1 MKTTIVCIRID
12 MINMPKKVYSIH
24 TLTFKLITSI
34 QFHNLLKAVK
44 RNDYKQKKI
53 LVYYHVDQREIHRVE
68 ESIKHAKE
76 LLVDSWQDKVFMI
89 ICPKN
94 IPDRVLLQPYLDL
107 KIIVLK

>member
-1 MKTTIVCIRID
+1 MAKVKSKTQIIIKNHYDYYSLRNLID
-12 MINMPKKVYSIH
+12 KSRKK
-24 TLTFKLITSI
+24 KE
-34 QFHNLLKAVK
+34 
-44 RNDYKQKKI
+44 DYEKNI
-53 LVYYHVDQREIHRVE
+53 MELEVE

-107 KIIVLK
+107 KIIDLK